1 MVLNNGKQKKSFDN
15 YLGFVLYDCISP
27 GLIELAILSS
37 KNTTCLQSYFVSK
50 PTLNLDLYNLG
61 LCLGA
66 DAYLCNYE

>member
-1 MVLNNGKQKKSFDN
+1 MVLDNGKQKNS
-15 YLGFVLYDCISP
+15 LTIIWGFVLYDCTSP
-27 GLIELAILSS
+27 RLIKPATLSS
-37 KNTTCLQSYFVSK
+37 RNTICLQSYCVSK